1 MKKIISLALVLL
13 LCLSLLACNTP
24 PVVTEPSGTGGV
36 GNTGATDGTETTPP
50 PVATVPVG
58 IDEVPKPDSL
68 PVSGWRSSNADATD
82 PYVITESGC
91 YFLYN
96 RCLYFLDAATGYS
109 VGLCSKPGCLHG
121 EAASRRNC
129 DAYISTS
136 VSMMFLYDETLY
148 YACDGEYGLA
158 LYARSQDGLQLRKVG
173 NLNSQYLSQN
183 TSTQINNWVFAYGK
197 LYYRVEIA
205 EFTKGEDGATIQSD
219 NIYALVMFD
228 LSTGKAKELLRSR
241 DELIAIRG
249 ANEDM
254 VLLWM
259 TRALRVDEDLSDYEP
274 DKYPAY
280 LRLWHEDGG
289 GVSTLCEMPSADTN
303 SNLGFANGK
312 HYLFGG
318 SGTKVYAY
326 DFATMTYGESDLPEG
341 VNRIWSEKYAG
352 VKWEGYYDL
361 ETGTYYTNEY
371 ATMQLPD
378 GVSKFG
384 ASPRAFGE
392 NGFVVEE
399 SYSNGYGSIVSL
411 NNIVYIPFEKLNDG
425 FQLSDR
431 ILFMRREDGKE
442 YTLVQPENR

>member
-1 MKKIISLALVLL
+1 MKKYVLVVAVLL
-13 LCLSLLACNTP
+13 FCLSLLACDTP
-24 PVVTEPSGTGGV
+24 PVTTEPSGTGETDS
-36 GNTGATDGTETTPP
+36 TGMAEG

-58 IDEVPKPDSL
+58 FEEVLKPDSL
-68 PVSGWRSSNADATD
+68 PVSGWVNHNPDSSN

-91 YFLYN
+91 YFLFN

-121 EAASRRNC
+121 ESSNRRSC
-129 DAYISTS
+129 DAYIPGS

-148 YACDGEYGLA
+148 YACDGEYGLEM
-158 LYARSQDGLQLRKVG
+158 YARSQDGLQLRKVG

-183 TSTQINNWVFAYGK
+183 TSTQINNWVSAYGK
-197 LYYRVEIA
+197 LYYRVEIC
-205 EFTKGEDGATIQSD
+205 ELTKGEDGVTFQSD

-228 LSTGKAKELLRSR
+228 LSTGKAEELLRSR
-241 DELIAIRG
+241 DELIAIAG

-259 TRALRVDEDLSDYEP
+259 TRALRVGEDLSDYEP

-280 LRLWHEDGG
+280 LRLWHKEGG
-289 GVSTLCEMPSADTN
+289 GVSTLCEMPSAEAN
-303 SNLGFANGK
+303 SSLGFANGK
-312 HYLFGG
+312 HHMFGG
-318 SGTKVYAY
+318 SGTKIYAY
-326 DFATMTYGESDLPEG
+326 DFASMTYGESDLPEG

-361 ETGTYYTNEY
+361 ETGTYYTDEY

-378 GVSKFG
+378 GTSSFG
-384 ASPRAFGE
+384 AHPCAFGE
-392 NGFVVEE
+392 HGFVVEE
-399 SYSNGYGSIVSL
+399 GYSNGYGSIVSL

-431 ILFMRREDGKE
+431 ILFLRREDGKG
-442 YTLVQPENR
+442 YALVQPENG